1 MQNIRVVDA
10 SKSEGRIEAV
20 AVSRVFRF
28 TDDIVIRIRPSSDG
42 GSRVDIRSRS
52 RDGKGD
58 LGVNAQRID
67 NLLTILR

>member
-1 MQNIRVVDA
+1 VDA
-10 SKSEGRIEAV
+10 SKTEGRIEAV

-28 TDDIVIRIRPSSDG
+28 ADDIVVRIRPSADG

-67 NLLTILR
+67 NLLTILH